1 MADVVTVAGGVAY
14 IAPVGSTGPTDA
26 NSPLNAAF
34 KTLGVWAEDGST
46 VTPVP
51 GDEVTINDHTGA
63 PRLQRT
69 KTGNVTF
76 EFPFIELVEDT
87 FNTYWDTEVQPD
99 GSYTIKGGSANKQY
113 ALVYDR
119 VFSNGTVDRKYAPK
133 VRISDRGA
141 QANSEADALTHSITF
156 GTLLADGETDQIKGW
171 TDAFEDAS

>member
-14 IAPVGSTGPTDA
+14 IAPVGTTGPTGMDT
-26 NSPLNAAF
+26 PLNSAF

-76 EFPFIELVEDT
+76 EFPFIELNPTT
-87 FNTYWDTEVQPD
+87 FETFWDTELQPD
-99 GSYTIKGGSANKQY
+99 GSYEIVGGSANREY
-113 ALVYDR
+113 ALVYDQ
-119 VFSNGTVDRKYAPK
+119 VFSNGTVNRRYMPR

-141 QANSEADALTHSITF
+141 QSSSESDALTHSITF
-156 GTLLADGETDQIKGW
+156 STLLADGQTKQIIGF